1 MKATNYLLSVLATSV
16 ALFAADWPQYRG
28 PHHDGKTLEKMSS
41 AWPANG
47 FKPLWKVPTPNGFS
61 SFAVQNRRAYTIVGR
76 DADGVPREVLVAL
89 DADTG
94 KELWSVAFGTSRY
107 GHDGGNAGAGNNK
120 GGDGPR
126 STPTVDGER
135 VYVLTADLLLAAV
148 QAKDGK
154 EIWKRDLIK
163 EHKGQNITWK
173 NAASP
178 VVDGDLIFVA
188 AGGAGESLL
197 AFNKNDGKTV
207 WKSESDKITH
217 ATPVPATIHG
227 ERQIIFFTQKG
238 LVSVKPADGTVLWRH
253 PFKYSTSTAASP
265 VVADDIVYCS
275 AGYGVGSSAI
285 QIKKAGN
292 KYSAT
297 ELWMVPGN
305 SIANHWSTPVHKD
318 GFLYGMFQFKE
329 YGDGPVRCVELKTGK
344 VKWSQPGFGPG
355 NLILVDN
362 HLVALSD
369 DGELVHI
376 EPNPARYVE
385 KGRFKAVA
393 GKCWS
398 TPAFSEGRIYVRSTK
413 EGAAFE
419 VGQKMAAQ

>member
-1 MKATNYLLSVLATSV
+1 MNYLLSVFATSA

-61 SFAVQNRRAYTIVGR
+61 SFVVQNRRAYTIVGR

-265 VVADDIVYCS
+265 VVADNIVYCS

-419 VGQKMAAQ
+419 VGQKLAAQ